1 MHYGPLTLQ
10 SSLKSSL
17 FLQSTVQEK
26 ITLHPSKVMKI
37 IGPSIEIFEPISD
50 THLLDDV
57 PTSVSVNCYVQ
68 VAYETS
74 GLENAIGV
82 ILSIFSLKGEKLFST
97 CLFQTSRVHLES
109 VEIILKIFRTTF

>member
-1 MHYGPLTLQ
+1 
-10 SSLKSSL
+10 
-17 FLQSTVQEK
+17 
-26 ITLHPSKVMKI
+26 MKI

-82 ILSIFSLKGEKLFST
+82 ILSIFSLKGEKLFSST

-109 VEIILKIFRTTF
+109 VEIILGIFRTTF

>member
-1 MHYGPLTLQ
+1 
-10 SSLKSSL
+10 
-17 FLQSTVQEK
+17 
-26 ITLHPSKVMKI
+26 MKI

-74 GLENAIGV
+74 GLQNAIGV
-82 ILSIFSLKGEKLFST
+82 ILSTFSLKVEEQFSFY
-97 CLFQTSRVHLES
+97 LFQPCREHVFEMSKR
-109 VEIILKIFRTTF
+109 

>member
-1 MHYGPLTLQ
+1 MHYGPPITFR
-10 SSLKSSL
+10 SSLKSASY
-17 FLQSTVQEK
+17 FFKTIQEK

-37 IGPSIEIFEPISD
+37 IGPRIEIFEPISD

-57 PTSVSVNCYVQ
+57 PTSVPVNCYVQ

-82 ILSIFSLKGEKLFST
+82 ILSIFSSYYSIQAELKLVKSN
-97 CLFQTSRVHLES
+97 
-109 VEIILKIFRTTF
+109 